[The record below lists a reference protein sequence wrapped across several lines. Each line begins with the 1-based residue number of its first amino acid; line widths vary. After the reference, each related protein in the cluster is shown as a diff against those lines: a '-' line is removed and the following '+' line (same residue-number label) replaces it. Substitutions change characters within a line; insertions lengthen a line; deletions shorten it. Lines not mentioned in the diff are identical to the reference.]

1 MKKNLNEALDL
12 LRKNGCKVT
21 LNETTAMTAPAYI
34 LSNKMVDLLEEYI
47 SYVKEEAAEDPD
59 TEFAAR
65 KIIDAVNDI
74 LDSDDLMD
82 KGIDAFLNATGF
94 WQKYNKAWE
103 DYHRMK
109 RASHE
114 PE

>member
-12 LRKNGCKVT
+12 LRKSGCKVT
-21 LNETTAMTAPAYI
+21 LNETTAMTAPEYV
-34 LSNKMVDLLEEYI
+34 LGHKMVDLLQEYI
-47 SYVKEEAAEDPD
+47 SYVKEEAEEDPD
-59 TEFAAR
+59 DEFAAR
-65 KIIDAVNDI
+65 KIIQAVQDI
-74 LDSDDLMD
+74 IDDDDLMD
-82 KGIDAFLNATGF
+82 KGMDAFLNATGF
-94 WQKYNKAWE
+94 WKKYNKAWE